1 MNNRYLFFYLF
12 LACTLS
18 LTSCKDKKKDVK
30 TLEQDY
36 IQQPQM
42 ILGSKDSDEVRSQV
56 NYYLE
61 ALNHKDVD
69 KAVSMLYFY
78 DLKKNK
84 VRRLTKEEESTQRA
98 VLTRFAGFRAE
109 IEYIKFFRENDSEV
123 KYNVYFSDKP
133 STPSNPNCMG
143 FMIRPVRLEGKWYLT
158 LAGENQATFSSQINS
173 TKY

>member
-1 MNNRYLFFYLF
+1 VFTSYSISC
-12 LACTLS
+12 ACPPSTGGKVS
-18 LTSCKDKKKDVK
+18 ISFKCTCHASAY
-30 TLEQDY
+30 TTE
-36 IQQPQM
+36 
-42 ILGSKDSDEVRSQV
+42 SK
-56 NYYLE
+56 E
-61 ALNHKDVD
+61 AAQK
-69 KAVSMLYFY
+69 
-78 DLKKNK
+78 LKEH
-84 VRRLTKEEESTQRA
+84 RGQRA

>member
-1 MNNRYLFFYLF
+1 MKYRYLCLYLI
-12 LACTLS
+12 LASTFG

-30 TLEQDY
+30 TLEKDY

-42 ILGSKDSDEVRSQV
+42 TLGSQDSDEVRAQV
-56 NYYLE
+56 NYYLD

-69 KAVSMLYFY
+69 KALSMLYFY

-84 VRRLTKEEESTQRA
+84 VRRLTNDEQSKQRA
-98 VLTRFAGFRAE
+98 VLTRFAGYRAE

-123 KYNVYFSDKP
+123 KYNIYFSNKP

-143 FMIRPVRLEGKWYLT
+143 FMIRPVRLEGRWYLT
-158 LAGENQATFSSQINS
+158 LAGENQSTFSSEINS
-173 TKY
+173 TDY

>member
-69 KAVSMLYFY
+69 KALSMLYFY
-78 DLKKNK
+78 DLKTNK
-84 VRRLTKEEESTQRA
+84 VRRLNKKEESTQRA